1 MSEID
6 TNFKGRREDLRLVT
20 GHGKFTHDWNL
31 DGQAHAAF
39 RRSDRAHARIASID
53 AGTAKSAPGVL
64 AVLTARDL
72 EDAGFVTLPPIQ
84 PPPGRGGQA
93 VLAPERP
100 YLARDRVRFVGE
112 EVAVVIAETAAQ
124 ARDAA
129 DLIDVNY
136 EDLPP
141 LIGVERAMAADAIAI
156 HDNIPGNVCFDFD
169 YGDEARTAEA
179 FARALVGLQ
188 A

>member
-20 GHGKFTHDWNL
+20 GHGKFTNDWNL
-31 DGQAHAAF
+31 NGQAHAAF

-93 VLAPERP
+93 TSHPNGPISRATACASS
-100 YLARDRVRFVGE
+100 ARKLRLSSRK
-112 EVAVVIAETAAQ
+112 
-124 ARDAA
+124 
-129 DLIDVNY
+129 
-136 EDLPP
+136 PP
-141 LIGVERAMAADAIAI
+141 RRRAT
-156 HDNIPGNVCFDFD
+156 PPK
-169 YGDEARTAEA
+169 
-179 FARALVGLQ
+179 
-188 A
+188 